1 MPQTTNDLTHP
12 GGLTRLHLDTPLQ
25 TAMSLQLPEAQSHFL
40 AHVLRAKPGECLRL
54 FNGRDGEWRAT
65 ITAIAKRGVTLS
77 IDGQTRVQDTSPDL
91 WLLLAPIKKTPL
103 DYIVQKATE
112 LGIARLQPVITRRTI
127 VGRVNSD
134 RMRANAI
141 EAAEQ
146 SERLSVPL
154 INEPITLDKLIA
166 EWDATRQLMFCD
178 EGREARAARGA
189 LASAPKSPWAILT
202 GPEGGFDPA
211 EREMLRVQSF
221 VMPVSLGP
229 RIMRADTAALAAIAV
244 WQSTLGDWG

>member
-1 MPQTTNDLTHP
+1 MPQTTNDITHP
-12 GGLTRLHLDTPLQ
+12 GGLTRLYLDMPLQ
-25 TAMSLQLPEAQSHFL
+25 AAMFLQLPEAQSHYL
-40 AHVLRAKPGECLRL
+40 AHVLRAKPGDALRL
-54 FNGRDGEWRAT
+54 FNGHDGEWCAT
-65 ITAIAKRGVTLS
+65 ITGIAKRGVTLG
-77 IDGQTRVQDTSPDL
+77 IDGQTRVQSTVPDL

-112 LGIARLQPVITRRTI
+112 LGVSRLQPVITRRTI
-127 VGRVNSD
+127 VGRVNCD

-154 INEPITLDKLIA
+154 INEPIALGKLIA
-166 EWDATRQLMFCD
+166 DWDATRQLMYCD
-178 EGREARAARGA
+178 EGRGAHAARGA
-189 LASAPKSPWAILT
+189 LVSAPKSPWAILT
-202 GPEGGFDPA
+202 GPEGGFDPV
-211 EREMLRVQSF
+211 EREMLRAQSF
-221 VMPVSLGP
+221 VTPVSLGP